1 MNMVIFVNVFFLH
14 MLNNNKVGAY
24 LDGRGSHFFPRLAW
38 ILGPFYHKNLTK
50 YC

>member
-1 MNMVIFVNVFFLH
+1 MSHEYGNFCERFLH
-14 MLNNNKVGAY
+14 MLNNNKVGAAI
-24 LDGRGSHFFPRLAW
+24 FFPRLAW